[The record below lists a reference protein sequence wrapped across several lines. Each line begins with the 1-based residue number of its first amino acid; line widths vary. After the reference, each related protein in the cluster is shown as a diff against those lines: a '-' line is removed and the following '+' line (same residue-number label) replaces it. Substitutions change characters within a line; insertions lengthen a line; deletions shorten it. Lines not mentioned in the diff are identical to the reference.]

1 MGKVNTGNL
10 IRFVKNVQLKIQINT
25 KHDKKNPSK

>member
-1 MGKVNTGNL
+1 MGKMNTGNL

-25 KHDKKNPSK
+25 KHDKKKPQ